1 MRRHDA
7 GAMSARLWFRALMA
21 VSAALLVVTF
31 ASYALVDHRWL
42 ARVLFWFGLGGENNI
57 GAWWSGMLLALAAFL
72 AFDGFFDRSKRLVEQ
87 RGWLALGCAL
97 LLLSFDE
104 IASLHEYLSGL
115 GQSYLA
121 VLGIAGLTLA
131 SYGMQQLRR
140 AHVPARTLLKLLIA
154 FGLLATVPIHEA
166 VQQKLQWDNQAV
178 YGLRAFLE
186 EGTEIVAMLIFVAVT
201 RETSAS
207 ALRSSQDCLVAL
219 VRCPRLIGLTALF
232 LWPVLVAAT
241 FELPQPGGPADW
253 LASTLLLACALLAV
267 REALQGGR
275 FDSRSLALILFYA
288 AVSAAANA
296 MKIAWDPVVLGTSVN
311 IRGIAFALL
320 VVTGVLALKAKGRR
334 LRARHAFPVAALI
347 GASAI
352 VWPSSQL
359 VWCAIPPVLAVWFFA
374 IESKAAAES
383 RVALGAGAAPT
394 PEPAPRTKAAA

>member
-1 MRRHDA
+1 MRGHDA
-7 GAMSARLWFRALMA
+7 GAISTRLWFRALMGI
-21 VSAALLVVTF
+21 SAALIVVTF
-31 ASYALVDHRWL
+31 ASYAVVDHRWL

-72 AFDGFFDRSKRLVEQ
+72 ALDGFFDRSKQLVEQ

-104 IASLHEYLSGL
+104 IASLHEYLAAL
-115 GQSYLA
+115 GQRYLA
-121 VLGIAGLTLA
+121 VLGVVGLTLA
-131 SYGMQQLRR
+131 SYGMQQLHR
-140 AHVPARTLLKLLIA
+140 ARVPARTLFRLLIA
-154 FGLLATVPIHEA
+154 FGLLATVPIHETI
-166 VQQKLQWDNQAV
+166 QQKLQWDNQVV

-219 VRCPRLIGLTALF
+219 VRRPRLTRLTALL
-232 LWPVLVAAT
+232 LWPILVAAT

-253 LASTLLLACALLAV
+253 LASTLFMACALLAV
-267 REALQGGR
+267 REGLLRGG

-296 MKIAWDPVVLGTSVN
+296 MKIAWDPIVLGTSVN
-311 IRGIAFALL
+311 VRGIAFALL
-320 VVTGVLALKAKGRR
+320 VVTGVAALKANGRR
-334 LRARHAFPVAALI
+334 LRARHAFPVATLI

-359 VWCAIPPVLAVWFFA
+359 VWCAVPPVLAIWLYA
-374 IESKAAAES
+374 LESKAAAQGS
-383 RVALGAGAAPT
+383 RAPTGAAFAR
-394 PEPAPRTKAAA
+394 EPARPTKAAA